1 MPGTCMVSLNQLL
14 ATKSPGEL
22 SALAERLDYMAD
34 AKVVGPLKAAAVT
47 TKGGAGAKAAAAG
60 SAAKSAAVGADA
72 TGSKAGLAAGSIWSG
87 KRFGLDLG
95 LGLGPWG
102 PILLGA
108 AGLAAI
114 YGLVRMRRAREASDE
129 SLLVEALMARY
140 PDFDWQKFL
149 TTDSPLDLRAYLEE
163 RGIIPGTGT

>member
-1 MPGTCMVSLNQLL
+1 MVSLNQLL

-87 KRFGLDLG
+87 KRFGLDLAAWGSG
-95 LGLGPWG
+95 LGGRSCWVRPAWRQSTAWSGCAGPE
-102 PILLGA
+102 
-108 AGLAAI
+108 
-114 YGLVRMRRAREASDE
+114 RRRTKACWSR
-129 SLLVEALMARY
+129 
-140 PDFDWQKFL
+140 P
-149 TTDSPLDLRAYLEE
+149 
-163 RGIIPGTGT
+163 